1 MVRISGWEQYNQL
14 LKELNE
20 YAKGGSG
27 YLSTLSEKTRLVLL
41 NYIVSRIS
49 HFEHRELVIQQQ
61 AQNSLASTIQ

>member
-20 YAKGGSG
+20 YAKSGTG

-41 NYIVSRIS
+41 NYIVSRIG
-49 HFEHRELVIQQQ
+49 HFEHRDLVIKQH
-61 AQNSLASTIQ
+61 AQNTL